1 MLKYKKEDQLLFLI
15 FGVILLIYLI
25 IGQHTARYYLIVFIP
40 LMFLLSQRF
49 NFNVFYKLF
58 LCFLCLPQ
66 MFSIVFLLF
75 NYYTLPQ
82 EKFLSNFVNEYNQI
96 KWIEE
101 NIDEQ
106 YITDLRINYYS
117 NNKVNISLTK
127 WSEKYSK
134 EISKVINKNNIQ
146 YAFVSDNEKYETVFS
161 DYFLLCGD
169 HIKEINLP
177 YATRNFFNE
186 VASYKMK
193 LIKISEKCLE

>member
-1 MLKYKKEDQLLFLI
+1 MFLI
-15 FGVILLIYLI
+15 FEHFINMLI

-134 EISKVINKNNIQ
+134 EISKVIKIIFNMLLYQITKNMRLYSQIIFF
-146 YAFVSDNEKYETVFS
+146 YAVIILK
-161 DYFLLCGD
+161 
-169 HIKEINLP
+169 K
-177 YATRNFFNE
+177 
-186 VASYKMK
+186 
-193 LIKISEKCLE
+193 

>member
-1 MLKYKKEDQLLFLI
+1 MLTK
-15 FGVILLIYLI
+15 
-25 IGQHTARYYLIVFIP
+25 
-40 LMFLLSQRF
+40 
-49 NFNVFYKLF
+49 
-58 LCFLCLPQ
+58 C
-66 MFSIVFLLF
+66 FSIVFLLF

-96 KWIEE
+96 NGSKRILMS
-101 NIDEQ
+101 N
-106 YITDLRINYYS
+106 ITDLRINYYS

-161 DYFLLCGD
+161 DYFFYAV
-169 HIKEINLP
+169 IKEINLP

-193 LIKISEKCLE
+193 LIKISEKCRIKKVLITGSAGFLGFHCAKKFLRIIPLAMFME